1 MNHIIEPCFIDVRAI
16 RIALD
21 HMLCVP
27 IHRRPYIQTML
38 ILSRMHKRQ
47 FPSVAAE
54 TADKRLHLLQPLRLA
69 QLHLLFLIVK

>member
-1 MNHIIEPCFIDVRAI
+1 
-16 RIALD
+16 
-21 HMLCVP
+21 
-27 IHRRPYIQTML
+27 ML
-38 ILSRMHKRQ
+38 ILSRMLKRQ